1 MQSPRPIGASSQ
13 IVKIDVATPMSNKM
27 TNAETSSSITHGN
40 GQSKFPMPA
49 KEAAKLFHNYLTEY
63 ERKEINDYQTVYYF
77 NV

>member
-1 MQSPRPIGASSQ
+1 
-13 IVKIDVATPMSNKM
+13 M